1 MSGELTGASE
11 AVRAAGGAG
20 DGAGAG
26 LVGRLLVA
34 MPEMRDEHFRR
45 AVICVCDHSSEG
57 AMGLVINR
65 ASRRMSFPVIL
76 EQLGIEACERTR
88 EIRVQSGGPVGTGRG
103 FVLHSDE
110 YVRDSTVRLSRG
122 VALTNT
128 VDILRLISRGEGPE
142 RSFLAL
148 GYAGWGAGQLDGEL
162 ASNSWLVIDSDPELL
177 FGVALE
183 DRWSAAIRSLGVDP
197 RFVSQFSGR
206 A

>member
-1 MSGELTGASE
+1 MVFEMSG
-11 AVRAAGGAG
+11 R
-20 DGAGAG
+20 GAGAGAEALDRDDG
-26 LVGRLLVA
+26 LVGRLLIA
-34 MPEMRDEHFRR
+34 MPSMRDENFHRS
-45 AVICVCDHSSEG
+45 VICVCNYSREG

-65 ASRRMSFPVIL
+65 ASQRMPFPVIL
-76 EQLGIEACERTR
+76 EQLGIESGDSMR

-128 VDILRLISRGEGPE
+128 VDILRLISRGEGPA

-148 GYAGWGAGQLDGEL
+148 GYAGWGAGQLDSEL
-162 ASNSWLVIDSDPELL
+162 ASNAWLVTDSDPELL
-177 FGVALE
+177 FEAALE
-183 DRWSAAIRSLGVDP
+183 ERWTRAIRSLGVDP
-197 RFVSQFSGR
+197 WRMSQFSGN